1 MGLDAGGRANAVPIR
16 VVYMS
21 TPAFGVPA
29 LTLLANDP
37 RFEVAAVVTQPDK
50 PAGRGLKRTPPPV
63 KRAAERLGLPVLQP
77 ASLRTPEALR
87 EIACRRPDVIAVA
100 AYGLWIPGEIFN
112 LPPKRSLNLHPSL
125 LPRYRGAAP
134 VVGALLAGETEVGLS
149 VLFVEDEMDAGDIL
163 AQMRVPVMPGD
174 TTATLMDRLAYI
186 GAPFFVETLAGW
198 VDGTIVP
205 VPQDHSQASWIDRL
219 RKADGLLDW
228 TLPAEELA
236 RRCRA
241 FSPWPGTFTFYRGQR
256 LLIHSAWPLNA
267 NVPIPGIKGPP
278 EPGTVLALP
287 QGIGV
292 VTGNGMLML
301 ERVQLAGRRPL
312 DVRRF
317 ICGQPSFVGSR
328 LGIEQT

>member
-1 MGLDAGGRANAVPIR
+1 MPIR

-29 LTLLANDP
+29 LPLLAHDP
-37 RFEVAAVVTQPDK
+37 RFEVTAVVTQPDK
-50 PAGRGLKRTPPPV
+50 PAGRGLRLTSPPV
-63 KRAAERLGLPVLQP
+63 KRAAERLGIPVLQP
-77 ASLRTPEALR
+77 VSLRTPEAVR
-87 EIACRRPDVIAVA
+87 AIARLRPDVIAVA

-174 TTATLMDRLAYI
+174 TTATLMDRLAHV

-198 VDGTIVP
+198 VDGTIMP
-205 VPQDHSQASWIDRL
+205 YAQDHSQASWIDRL
-219 RKADGLLDW
+219 RKTDGLLDW
-228 TLPAEELA
+228 SLPAEELA

-241 FSPWPGTFTFYRGQR
+241 LSLWPGTYTFYRGQR
-256 LLIHSAWPLNA
+256 LLIHAAWPLNED
-267 NVPIPGIKGPP
+267 VHTHTSTGHLD
-278 EPGTVLALP
+278 PGTVLALP

-292 VTGNGMLML
+292 VTGNGVLML
-301 ERVQLAGRRPL
+301 ERVQLAGRRTL
-312 DVRRF
+312 DIRRF
-317 ICGQPSFVGSR
+317 VCGQPGFIGSR
-328 LGIEQT
+328 LGIEQD

>member
-1 MGLDAGGRANAVPIR
+1 MPIR

-29 LTLLANDP
+29 LTLLAHDP

-63 KRAAERLGLPVLQP
+63 KRAAERLGIPVLQP
-77 ASLRTPEALR
+77 ASLRTPEAVR
-87 EIACRRPDVIAVA
+87 EIARLQPDVIAVA

-174 TTATLMDRLAYI
+174 TTATLMDRLAHV

-198 VDGTIVP
+198 VNGTIVP
-205 VPQDHSQASWIDRL
+205 YAQDHSQASWIDRL
-219 RKADGLLDW
+219 RKTDGLLDW
-228 TLPAEELA
+228 SLPAEELA

-241 FSPWPGTFTFYRGQR
+241 LSPWPGTYTFYRGQR
-256 LLIHSAWPLNA
+256 LLIHTAWPLNED
-267 NVPIPGIKGPP
+267 VHTHVDTRHS

-292 VTGNGMLML
+292 VTGSGMLML
-301 ERVQLAGRRPL
+301 ERVQLAGRRTL
-312 DVRRF
+312 DIRRF
-317 ICGQPSFVGSR
+317 VCGQPGFIGSR
-328 LGIEQT
+328 LGVEQS

>member
-1 MGLDAGGRANAVPIR
+1 MPIH

-29 LTLLANDP
+29 LTLLAHDP

-50 PAGRGLKRTPPPV
+50 PAGRSLKRTPPPI
-63 KRAAERLGLPVLQP
+63 KRAAERLGIPVLQP
-77 ASLRTPEALR
+77 ASLRTTAAVR
-87 EIACRRPDVIAVA
+87 EIARLQPDVIAVA
-100 AYGLWIPGEIFN
+100 AYGLWIPSEIFN

-134 VVGALLAGETEVGLS
+134 VVGALLAGEAEVGLS
-149 VLFVEDEMDAGDIL
+149 VLFVEDEMDAGNIL

-174 TTATLMDRLAYI
+174 TTATLMDRLAHI

-198 VDGTIVP
+198 VNGTIVP
-205 VPQDHSQASWIDRL
+205 YAQDHSQASWVDRL

-228 TLPAEELA
+228 TLAAEELA

-241 FSPWPGTFTFYRGQR
+241 LSPWPGTYTFYRGQR
-256 LLIHSAWPLNA
+256 LLIHAAWPLNQA
-267 NVPIPGIKGPP
+267 VYVHTSMERP

-292 VTGNGMLML
+292 AAGDGVLML
-301 ERVQLAGRRPL
+301 ERVQLAGRRAL
-312 DVRRF
+312 DIRRF
-317 ICGQPSFVGSR
+317 ICGQPGFIGSH
-328 LGIEQT
+328 LGIE